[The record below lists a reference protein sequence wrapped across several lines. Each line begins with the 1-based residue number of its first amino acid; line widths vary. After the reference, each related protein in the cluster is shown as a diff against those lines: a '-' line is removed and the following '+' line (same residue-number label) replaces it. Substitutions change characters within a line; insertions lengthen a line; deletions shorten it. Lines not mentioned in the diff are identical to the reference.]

1 MIDVLNRGYHNQY
14 GLKYTSAIPVS
25 IFGPY
30 DNFNLEDGH
39 VIAGLVHRLYNAKRM
54 LKILI
59 AIFWLIFLFFFQ
71 ENNTNFTICGTGKPL
86 RQFIYSRDIAKLF
99 LWIMREYNEVEPIIL
114 SGKQHSQKSTR
125 LIYFV

>member
-1 MIDVLNRGYHNQY
+1 MIDVLNRGYHNQH

-59 AIFWLIFLFFFQ
+59 AIF
-71 ENNTNFTICGTGKPL
+71 
-86 RQFIYSRDIAKLF
+86 
-99 LWIMREYNEVEPIIL
+99 
-114 SGKQHSQKSTR
+114 
-125 LIYFV
+125 